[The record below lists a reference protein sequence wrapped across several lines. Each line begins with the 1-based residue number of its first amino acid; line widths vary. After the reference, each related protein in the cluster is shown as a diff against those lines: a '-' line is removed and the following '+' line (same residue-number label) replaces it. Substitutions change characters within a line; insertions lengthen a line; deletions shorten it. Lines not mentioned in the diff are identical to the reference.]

1 MKSEIAFIQ
10 RKLAPAG
17 GGEMFALRFL
27 GKMKERGH
35 AITVLANKMD
45 PSLKDR
51 FQFVRIPLLKPFS
64 FLKMWSFA
72 WFARKAAKCGK
83 YDLIFS
89 NERTLYQD
97 IYFAGE
103 GCHNAWLRQRFRQL
117 GPVKKFLIAIN
128 PLHWVIRILEKRC
141 LKNRHLKGVI
151 AFSERVSRELN
162 QEYHLP
168 PGKIKVV
175 LHGVPAAETA
185 PPTFNRKT
193 LRKDLGIAEEEIV
206 VLIIGS
212 GFERK
217 GLRFAIESL
226 AHFDA
231 PSFRLLV
238 VGKGSTG
245 VYRRLARK
253 LGLENRVHFYG
264 HNPNASLFYSI
275 ADVFVFPTLY
285 EPFGLVV
292 LEAMAHGVPV
302 VVSACAGAAELLT
315 HGENGLIAQDPFDP
329 KEIGALLNQ
338 LQDADLRRTLA
349 ECGKQLA
356 AEYNLDR
363 NSKEILEAVEAFS
376 PES

>member
-1 MKSEIAFIQ
+1 MKSKIAFIQ

-51 FQFVRIPLLKPFS
+51 FQFIRIPLLKPFS

-72 WFARKAAKCGK
+72 WFARKAAKRGK
-83 YDLIFS
+83 YDLVFS

-117 GPVKKFLIAIN
+117 GPVKKLLIAIN
-128 PLHWVIRILEKRC
+128 PLHRVIRFLEKRC
-141 LKNRHLKGVI
+141 LKNPRLKGVI
-151 AFSERVSRELN
+151 AFSQRTSRELTEQYN
-162 QEYHLP
+162 LP

-175 LHGVPAAETA
+175 PHGVPAAET
-185 PPTFNRKT
+185 PSSTSNRNT
-193 LRKDLGIAEEEIV
+193 LRKDLGIANEEMV
-206 VLIIGS
+206 LLIIGS

-217 GLRFAIESL
+217 GLRFVIESL
-226 AHFDA
+226 AHFDDA
-231 PSFRLLV
+231 LFRLLV
-238 VGKGSTG
+238 VGKGSTKK
-245 VYRRLARK
+245 YRKLARK
-253 LGLENRVHFYG
+253 LGLEDRVHFYG

-302 VVSACAGAAELLT
+302 VVSACAGAAELIT

-329 KEIGALLNQ
+329 REIGALLNN
-338 LQDADLRRTLA
+338 LQDADLRRTLV
-349 ECGKQLA
+349 EGGKQLA

-363 NSKEILEAVEAFS
+363 NSKEIMEAVEAFS
-376 PES
+376 AGN